1 MTATFHSMADP
12 LPVGRHGEV
21 DTAVLVIGTGFGG
34 AICAAR
40 LAERW
45 GPEVL
50 VIERGRE
57 FLPGQFPETLAE
69 VAAEVRGPANPLGL
83 FDVRVGR
90 DLHIVSANG
99 LGGGSLVYATVTLPP
114 LAAVFETRD
123 RVSGRRVWPERIDE
137 RALTEHYARVRAMLA
152 VEAWL
157 DESDVARG
165 GPATPPHLL
174 EGSPAAADIL
184 EPATSQARDR
194 FGRSARDRP
203 RLTKSE
209 PVRRLAERL
218 GVPNYRPPLAINF
231 TQVADGQANAHGV
244 TRGLC
249 SNLGSC
255 VTGCNPGAKNSLNTN
270 YLPYARGRGARVCV
284 GLEVVRVRPGGK
296 RRWAVDAVQR
306 TVAAGRR
313 RARKVQFNADIVVVA
328 AGAAGSTELML
339 RSRSSAL
346 PLSPALGTRMS
357 GNGDAIALSF
367 DGDVSFGTAT
377 PDSAGPGPT
386 ITLTADIMTAQGR
399 SLIQD
404 GVFPP
409 RVLPQLGRTLFLLR
423 RRWRAALRPD
433 LNAAALDRSQV
444 WLAMGTDCAS
454 GRGELDRRGHL
465 RVRWAEANTAA
476 AQRQRE
482 AWLVELARLQ
492 NADPVL
498 VTDDRDGGA
507 ARAAITV
514 HLGGGCPMA
523 DDARHGVVDAAGRVY
538 DPRGG
543 VHRGLFILD
552 GSTCPTSLGSNP
564 SLGIA
569 ALTEHAMACSAAE
582 DWT

>member
-1 MTATFHSMADP
+1 MTVTVQSMAEP

-21 DTAVLVIGTGFGG
+21 DTAVLIIGTGFGG
-34 AICAAR
+34 AVSAAR

-45 GPEVL
+45 GSEVL
-50 VIERGRE
+50 VVERGRE
-57 FLPGQFPETLAE
+57 FLPGQFPETLGE
-69 VAAEVRGPANPLGL
+69 VATEVRGPANPLGL

-114 LAAVFETRD
+114 HAAVFETRD
-123 RVSGRRVWPERIDE
+123 PATGRRVWPECIDE
-137 RALTEHYARVRAMLA
+137 RALREYYARVRSMLA

-165 GPATPPHLL
+165 GPATPPDLL
-174 EGSPAAADIL
+174 EGSPIARDIL
-184 EPATSQARDR
+184 DPAASEARDKY
-194 FGRSARDRP
+194 GHTARERP
-203 RLTKSE
+203 HLTKSE
-209 PVRRLAERL
+209 PVMRLAERL
-218 GVPNYRPPLAINF
+218 GVPSYRPPLAINF
-231 TQVADGQANAHGV
+231 TQVADGQTNAHGV
-244 TRGLC
+244 TRGMC
-249 SNLGSC
+249 SYIGSC

-270 YLPYARGRGARVCV
+270 YLPYAQAHGARVCV
-284 GLEVVRVRPGGK
+284 GIEVVRLRPGTK

-306 TVAAGRR
+306 TTTTGRR
-313 RARKVQFNADIVVVA
+313 RARKIRVNADTVVVA

-339 RSRSSAL
+339 RSRSGAL

-367 DGDVSFGTAT
+367 DGDFRFATAAE
-377 PDSAGPGPT
+377 DDYGPGPT
-386 ITLTADIMTAQGR
+386 ITFTADIVTAQGR
-399 SLIQD
+399 SLVQD

-409 RVLPQLGRTLFLLR
+409 RVLPQLGRTLALLR
-423 RRWRAALRPD
+423 RRWRTALRPD
-433 LNAAALDRSQV
+433 LIAAALDRSQV
-444 WLAMGTDCAS
+444 WLAMGTDTAA
-454 GRGELDRRGHL
+454 GRGELDRRRRL
-465 RVRWAEANTAA
+465 RIRWAEANTAP

-492 NADPVL
+492 HADPVL
-498 VTDDRDGGA
+498 VDDDRDGGES
-507 ARAAITV
+507 RAAITV

-523 DDARHGVVDAAGRVY
+523 DDAGHGVVDAAGRVY

-543 VHRGLFILD
+543 VHNGLFILD

-569 ALTEHAMACSAAE
+569 ALTEHALALAAKE
-582 DWT
+582 AGK